1 MMFIVLYTF
10 FSALRSRRALALDNL
25 ALRHQLENQEVKQAA
40 EPVVSEN
47 TIDSAVLMPPEY
59 QNVLQVVALRDD

>member
-1 MMFIVLYTF
+1 MPY
-10 FSALRSRRALALDNL
+10 R
-25 ALRHQLENQEVKQAA
+25 
-40 EPVVSEN
+40 VVSEY